1 MSYQDFYQCADRP
14 ITQHSEFER
23 YLKELLFKKSERE
36 DFYRRLLA
44 KNSDV
49 SCDTFKDYFEQY
61 AAERKSNK
69 QDYTPNAVAELLS
82 ILTNGEMSEPNGY
95 TAYDPTAGTG
105 SLIIKRW
112 YADMMQETIFS
123 YAPHRYFYLCEE
135 LADNAIPYLLHNL
148 ALRGMNAIVIHG
160 NTLEREAKQVYFV
173 QNSKDDCMCFS
184 DINVMPHSKDVAKE
198 FNIQHWLEPEIKHIE
213 SGLVIGHHALPMQRK
228 PLVINT
234 DYEVPQKNL
243 THNEGLKLGNVA
255 TLERVKKNKIY
266 RKGTIIVQLSA
277 TKGQVGLLESD
288 GKVGTQYAA
297 IDSQFFDDDYLF
309 LKLQR
314 DLPRWVH
321 RVQEG
326 LNIKLE
332 DLAAMPL

>member
-1 MSYQDFYQCADRP
+1 MSYQDFYQCADRQ
-14 ITQHSEFER
+14 ITQHSEFES

-44 KNSDV
+44 KNHDV

-123 YAPHRYFYLCEE
+123 YATHRYFYLCEE

-160 NTLEREAKQVYFV
+160 NTLEREAKQVYFI

-184 DINVMPHSKDVAKE
+184 DINVMPHSEDIAKE
-198 FNIQHWLEPEIKHIE
+198 FNIQNWLEPEIKHIE
-213 SGLVIGHHALPMQRK
+213 SGLVIGKHTLPMQRQ
-228 PLVINT
+228 PLIINT
-234 DYEVPQKNL
+234 EYKEQLQKEIKPYEGAK
-243 THNEGLKLGNVA
+243 LKDVA
-255 TLERVKKNKIY
+255 TIERVKK
-266 RKGTIIVQLSA
+266 
-277 TKGQVGLLESD
+277 TKFTARGQ
-288 GKVGTQYAA
+288 
-297 IDSQFFDDDYLF
+297 
-309 LKLQR
+309 
-314 DLPRWVH
+314 
-321 RVQEG
+321 
-326 LNIKLE
+326 
-332 DLAAMPL
+332 